1 MSLAS
6 GTRLGPYEVVG
17 LIGEG
22 GMGEVYKAR
31 DTRLS
36 RTVAIRLFPTD
47 VSADPDRSTGSRSS
61 RGSTNSPRPEL
72 AEGRAKS
79 RDERRAHGWMAE
91 RSRPDNSSALTAR
104 SRTRSRVSKTQN

>member
-17 LIGEG
+17 LIGSG
-22 GMGEVYKAR
+22 GMGEVYEAR
-31 DTRLS
+31 DTHLG
-36 RTVAIRLFPTD
+36 RTVAIKPLLTE
-47 VSADPDRSTGSRSS
+47 VTADPDPSTGSRSS

-91 RSRPDNSSALTAR
+91 RSRPDNSSALAAR
-104 SRTRSRVSKTQN
+104 LRTRSRISKKQH